1 MQTIEKILLID
12 DDPDEHRLLEGAV
25 HSVRRDIEC
34 VFANGPT
41 QAFLLLEKT
50 KGRLPDMIFLDV
62 NMSPYSGPDC
72 LKALKASEIFSPIPV
87 IMYTVADLG
96 SDKATYRRLG
106 ASFFLQKRFVKDLI
120 LALRY
125 LFGEPLPEEELRN
138 ISTLLVKLI

>member
-1 MQTIEKILLID
+1 MEKIEKILLID

-25 HSVRRDIEC
+25 HSIRRDIEC

-41 QAFLLLEKT
+41 QAFLTLERT

-96 SDKATYRRLG
+96 PDKATYRHLG
-106 ASFFLQKRFVKDLI
+106 ASFFLQKRWQRTSYWHCGIFW
-120 LALRY
+120 
-125 LFGEPLPEEELRN
+125 GETLPEEE
-138 ISTLLVKLI
+138 